1 MAVVDFPLRSI
12 SSQLQLVIW
21 VYSTRHEIPPTEAD
35 LALYSGNCWLPGD
48 VNAPVEPL
56 TIA

>member
-1 MAVVDFPLRSI
+1 MAVVDFPLKSI
-12 SSQLQLVIW
+12 PSQLQLVIW

-35 LALYSGNCWLPGD
+35 LALHSSGWLPGD